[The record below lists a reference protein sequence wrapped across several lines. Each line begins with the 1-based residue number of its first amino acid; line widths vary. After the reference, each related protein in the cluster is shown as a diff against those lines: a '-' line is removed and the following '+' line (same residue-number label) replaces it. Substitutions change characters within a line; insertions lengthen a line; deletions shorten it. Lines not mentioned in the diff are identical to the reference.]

1 MSDEWRVMSD
11 ELSTMSTP
19 KDKSAPSTQYSA
31 LSTSNTQPSTLVT
44 TNGQESGTG
53 VKRTR
58 GLAYWDTPRNFTLW
72 QRIQI
77 AVLPRIAV
85 LILKSIGRTL
95 RWETEGDEHLE
106 RVYKEGRRAIL
117 VCWHCCTFASTYYW
131 RRRDIVVM
139 SSQNFESECLAQVL
153 RKLGYGLAR
162 GSSSRGGLKA
172 LAEMARWLRNGKD
185 AGFTVDGPRGPRYE
199 VKPGPMLLAKRTGDA
214 VLCFHVSLQGKIQLN
229 TWDHT
234 QIPIP
239 FSKAYLLSAPPIY
252 LARDAN
258 EGELKSKITEMQR
271 TLDDLR
277 KRAEGHWK

>member
-1 MSDEWRVMSD
+1 MSIESK
-11 ELSTMSTP
+11 EAS
-19 KDKSAPSTQYSA
+19 KPSTDLKVNPSHPAPPAKDSA
-31 LSTSNTQPSTLVT
+31 LSTSNTQDSATDT
-44 TNGQESGTG
+44 E
-53 VKRTR
+53 RTR
-58 GLAYWDTPRNFTLW
+58 GLAYWDTPRTFTLW

-77 AVLPRIAV
+77 AVLPRVAV
-85 LILKSIGRTL
+85 LIINSIGRTL
-95 RWETEGDEHLE
+95 RWEREGAEHLE
-106 RVYKEGRRAIL
+106 QVYREGKRAIL

-131 RRRDIVVM
+131 RRRGIVVM
-139 SSQNFESECLAQVL
+139 SSQNFESECLAGVL

-185 AGFTVDGPRGPRYE
+185 AGFTVDGPSGPRFE

-214 VLCFHVSLQGKIQLN
+214 VLCFHVSLQRKIQLN

-239 FSKAYLLSAPPIY
+239 FSKAFILNAPPIY
-252 LARDAN
+252 LAKNAN
-258 EGELKSKITEMQR
+258 EDELKSKIEEMQR

-277 KRAEGHWK
+277 EQAEGHWK